1 MAKILIGT
9 CSWTDPT
16 LLATSF
22 YPKGVNTAEKRLQY
36 YAGLFPIVEVD
47 STYYSMP
54 AERTARLWV
63 ERTPSDFTFNIKAFS
78 LFTQHPTK
86 LEALPKD
93 VRSILSEAKDLP
105 VGKANVYY
113 RD

>member
-22 YPKGVNTAEKRLQY
+22 YPKGVNPERNFRINSAEKRLQY

-86 LEALPKD
+86 LEP
-93 VRSILSEAKDLP
+93 
-105 VGKANVYY
+105 
-113 RD
+113 